1 MAKIPKRRDTRPL
14 ESKVESDAVKYA
26 RATGWQA
33 RKYTSPSHRS
43 VPDRLFLHD
52 FGTIIFIEFKR
63 LGEQATAAQKIEH
76 AELRAR
82 GFTVYVIDTVEDA
95 KRALDKWNPYNN
107 END

>member
-14 ESKVESDAVKYA
+14 ESEVEDKAVDYA

-52 FGTIIFIEFKR
+52 FGTVLFIEFKR
-63 LGEQATAAQKIEH
+63 LGEDATDAQRIH
-76 AELRAR
+76 HTELRMR
-82 GFTVYVIDTVEDA
+82 GFTVLVIDNVEDA
-95 KRALDKWNPYNN
+95 KRALDQFNPYT
-107 END
+107 